1 MPKQKQRSSSYCVS
15 KFKEKIQIG
24 DNRKQTENTNYIN
37 WPQPVLPA
45 NRLQKHSKKTK
56 LTKGDNVSILILK
69 EDQKNNRGTTVWL
82 DEKNNRTQL
91 QGNWRMLIQ
100 QLGNKN
106 NSRTQLQGDWRK
118 LIQQFG
124 SKNNNRTQ
132 LQGTGTCLSTIQ
144 SSGATDEQRTSTT
157 GRVPSLM
164 ALN

>member
-1 MPKQKQRSSSYCVS
+1 MLRCRNKSNALLLIAFLKLNNAN

-24 DNRKQTENTNYIN
+24 DNRKETENTNYIN

-69 EDQKNNRGTTVWL
+69 EDQKNSCVLLFFLSSQTTVWL
-82 DEKNNRTQL
+82 DKKNNRTQL
-91 QGNWRMLIQ
+91 QGNWRVLIQ
-100 QLGNKN
+100 QLGSKN
-106 NSRTQLQGDWRK
+106 NSRTQLQGDWCM

-132 LQGTGTCLSTIQ
+132 LQGTGTC
-144 SSGATDEQRTSTT
+144 
-157 GRVPSLM
+157 
-164 ALN
+164 